1 MSLTGALTGA
11 LSGLQASTTMA
22 QVIAGN
28 ISNAQTPG
36 YTEKN
41 AVLAAV
47 SNGSSVGGV
56 QISGYSRVSDAVLS
70 ATMNSATSNA
80 SYLST
85 QDGYMSQVQSVL
97 DSSSNPPAFS
107 AAIANFQSAWTQ
119 FSSAPENST
128 QQQSVIAAGQ
138 KLTSTVA
145 GISGQVSNL
154 QTQVQTDLS
163 SSVTSLNKAL
173 AQIQSLN
180 AQIAVAQSSNQPSV
194 DLQDQRDQAITAV
207 AALTNVQVMQRGGGQ
222 IALYTPGGTMLVDGS
237 AQSFSVNAS
246 TVTNAT
252 GVDMSSILTGGRLQA
267 QVDFLSSTNTNGN
280 GVGVVSK
287 LTSQLQ
293 NFANMFISTA
303 VGGFSNVYSGTT
315 VAANGFFTATL
326 GSNGLPD
333 LSTFQVNPAIVNG
346 TTAINQTTA
355 VAVSNTFS
363 ATNLAINTATTPQT
377 TSGTFLATGLT
388 TNNLT
393 YVGIATS
400 ILSGMQQAANTIQ
413 AASTTA
419 STQQTYYQNALSSET
434 GVNTDTE
441 LVNLTNWQNAYAAS
455 AHVISTI
462 QAMFTTLENMV

>member
-1 MSLTGALTGA
+1 
-11 LSGLQASTTMA
+11 
-22 QVIAGN
+22 
-28 ISNAQTPG
+28 
-36 YTEKN
+36 
-41 AVLAAV
+41 
-47 SNGSSVGGV
+47 
-56 QISGYSRVSDAVLS
+56 
-70 ATMNSATSNA
+70 
-80 SYLST
+80 
-85 QDGYMSQVQSVL
+85 
-97 DSSSNPPAFS
+97 
-107 AAIANFQSAWTQ
+107 
-119 FSSAPENST
+119 
-128 QQQSVIAAGQ
+128 
-138 KLTSTVA
+138 
-145 GISGQVSNL
+145 
-154 QTQVQTDLS
+154 
-163 SSVTSLNKAL
+163 
-173 AQIQSLN
+173 
-180 AQIAVAQSSNQPSV
+180 
-194 DLQDQRDQAITAV
+194 
-207 AALTNVQVMQRGGGQ
+207 
-222 IALYTPGGTMLVDGS
+222 MLVDGS